1 MKLLFFSPD
10 DSEVLQLGKELVQ
23 AGIPCEVRCGGSG
36 ATGYSNGHGPEA
48 ELWIRNDKDSHR
60 AFLLCVQL
68 GAGFAKRPRRR
79 SRIECWSDLQSRH
92 DLEEAE
98 DYPAS
103 NPPGAGPEPAAR
115 RVNAARHHRPASARQ
130 RH

>member
-36 ATGYSNGHGPEA
+36 ASGYSNGHGPEA

-92 DLEEAE
+92 DVEEAE
-98 DYPAS
+98 DYGNTSDEEPEKPAD
-103 NPPGAGPEPAAR
+103 
-115 RVNAARHHRPASARQ
+115 RVNLARHRTAS
-130 RH
+130 

>member
-36 ATGYSNGHGPEA
+36 ASGYSNGHGPEA

-68 GAGFAKRPRRR
+68 GAGFAKRPKRR
-79 SRIECWSDLQSRH
+79 SRIECWSDLQTRH
-92 DLEEAE
+92 DADEGEE
-98 DYPAS
+98 PTP
-103 NPPGAGPEPAAR
+103 NPTAAVPEKVQR
-115 RVNAARHHRPASARQ
+115 INAPRHHRPASARH

>member
-10 DSEVLQLGKELVQ
+10 ESEVLQLGKELVQ
-23 AGIPCEVRCGGSG
+23 AGIPCEVRCSGSG
-36 ATGYSNGHGPEA
+36 ASGYSNGHGPEA

-68 GAGFAKRPRRR
+68 GVGFAKRPRRR

-92 DLEEAE
+92 DQEEA
-98 DYPAS
+98 DDSPV
-103 NPPGAGPEPAAR
+103 NPPGDAPDAPAQR
-115 RVNAARHHRPASARQ
+115 PHPPRHHRPASV
-130 RH
+130 RHRH

>member
-1 MKLLFFSPD
+1 MKLLFFSSD

-36 ATGYSNGHGPEA
+36 ASGYSNGTGPDA

-68 GAGFAKRPRRR
+68 GAGFAKRPKRR

-92 DLEEAE
+92 DLDEADE
-98 DYPAS
+98 SATDSPQGEGEKPDHGETPRHRSAS
-103 NPPGAGPEPAAR
+103 G
-115 RVNAARHHRPASARQ
+115 RH